1 VTSQGHPRTA
11 FRRALER
18 GNLLLAET
26 TAREVGHVDL
36 REALELAALIA
47 RHDPRVRGR
56 RASAR
61 WLRRWLEERPR
72 ATIDEAVMIAGLLA
86 ALGGAEHKAAL
97 AALRDVAG
105 RAKLRT

>member
-1 VTSQGHPRTA
+1 M

-18 GNLLLAET
+18 GNLILAET

-47 RHDPRVRGR
+47 KHDPRVRGR

-72 ATIDEAVMIAGLLA
+72 ATIDDVAMVAGLLA
-86 ALGGAEHKAAL
+86 GLGGPAHRTAL
-97 AALRDVAG
+97 AALRELAG
-105 RAKLRT
+105 RAH

>member
-1 VTSQGHPRTA
+1 MTSQGHPRTA

-61 WLRRWLEERPR
+61 GLRRWLEERPR
-72 ATIDEAVMIAGLLA
+72 ATIDEVVMIAGLLA
-86 ALGGAEHKAAL
+86 ALGGSEHSSAL
-97 AALRDVAG
+97 ATLRDVAG

>member
-1 VTSQGHPRTA
+1 
-11 FRRALER
+11 LER

-47 RHDPRVRGR
+47 KHDPRVRGR

-61 WLRRWLEERPR
+61 WLGRWLEERPR
-72 ATIDEAVMIAGLLA
+72 TTIDDAVMVAGLLA
-86 ALGGAEHKAAL
+86 ALGGAEHATAL
-97 AALRDVAG
+97 STLRGLARKSKLP
-105 RAKLRT
+105 RAS